1 MLCLELLAKALQ
13 DRCDTTVSETKGSKE
28 GSLILQEMRK
38 LIESIEELQ
47 PNWAYAMERCSLHLR
62 QAISAPA
69 DAIHLC
75 TRAIARLEDSNV
87 RPMDDRMLIAV
98 PGVLCE
104 KEEELG
110 HHKLLNL
117 DKAED
122 RQYLADRMR
131 LQLLQAQIAAEDS
144 ASISLLPQR
153 EELSRIQR
161 NTHSR
166 KERLVQLYQQGLRRP
181 EKGISAAGNS
191 GDGAGKDDEALRL
204 KRQLIQQEVARA
216 KAREL
221 CSQQGQME
229 MGECAQDDRN
239 GLLRQQQQQMITQQA
254 PLTAQQERMHRR
266 LAKRKD
272 EEKHSLGAPDYC
284 KDVKASVYVSELSG
298 DDLVRCACVRVP
310 NYIVRGG

>member
-1 MLCLELLAKALQ
+1 MLCLELLGKALQ
-13 DRCDTTVSETKGSKE
+13 ERCCDTTVSETKGSKE

-47 PNWAYAMERCSLHLR
+47 PNWAYAMERCSAHLR
-62 QAISAPA
+62 QSISAPA
-69 DAIHLC
+69 DAIQLC
-75 TRAIARLEDSNV
+75 TRAIARLEDSNQ
-87 RPMDDRMLIAV
+87 RPMDDKMLIGV
-98 PGVLCE
+98 PGVLCD

-110 HHKLLNL
+110 HHKLLNP

-122 RQYLADRMR
+122 RLYLADRMR
-131 LQLLQAQIAAEDS
+131 SQLLQAQIAAEDQS
-144 ASISLLPQR
+144 SISLLPQR
-153 EELSRIQR
+153 EELNRLQR
-161 NTHSR
+161 NTQTR
-166 KERLVQLYQQGLRRP
+166 KERLVQLYQQGLRVP
-181 EKGISAAGNS
+181 QKGSSAAGNG
-191 GDGAGKDDEALRL
+191 GDGGSKDDEALRL

-229 MGECAQDDRN
+229 AGEFMQADDRN
-239 GLLRQQQQQMITQQA
+239 DLFRQQLQQMITQQG

-272 EEKHSLGAPDYC
+272 EEKQSLGPPDSC

-298 DDLVRCACVRVP
+298 DDLVSGVGLV
-310 NYIVRGG
+310 VW